1 MKIGLTEEIPYVPE
15 TLSDDLRNFILA
27 CLKRNSK
34 DRPLA
39 SDLLNH

>member
-15 TLSDDLRNFILA
+15 TLSDDLRDLILS

-34 DRPLA
+34 ERPLA
-39 SDLLNH
+39 KDLLNH